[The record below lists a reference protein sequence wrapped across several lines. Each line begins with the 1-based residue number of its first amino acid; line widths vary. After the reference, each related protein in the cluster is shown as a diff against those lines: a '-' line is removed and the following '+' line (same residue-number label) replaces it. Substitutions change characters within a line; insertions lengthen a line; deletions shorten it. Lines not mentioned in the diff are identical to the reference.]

1 MFTQQSFFGTVQNV
15 QTCPDCNG
23 TGKVVK
29 DKCPD
34 CRGTGYIPMK
44 KRYAVDIPAGIDNGQ
59 STRMPGLG
67 EPGVNGGPRGDVLV
81 EVIVGRHPI
90 FQRQD
95 FDIFS
100 TVPISFAVAALGGE
114 VLIDTVDGKVVYDVK
129 AGTQT
134 DTKIRLRGK
143 GVPSWR
149 NKDVRGDHYVTLV
162 VQVPTNLNE
171 EAKEALRKFDEA
183 CGNRPA
189 GGTSD
194 GSEKSEKKKKSFM
207 GEFKTFI
214 ARGNVM
220 DMAVGVIIGGAFGK
234 ISTSLVNDVI
244 MPLISVLTG
253 GVDFSNWKIVLKAA
267 VAGADGVIDPAT
279 EVAIKYG
286 SFLAT
291 ILDFLIIAFAVFL
304 MIKTING
311 FHGKLKKQ
319 EETPAKEPAPPEPSN
334 EEKLLTE
341 IRDLLKEK

>member
-1 MFTQQSFFGTVQNV
+1 MSA
-15 QTCPDCNG
+15 P
-23 TGKVVK
+23 
-29 DKCPD
+29 
-34 CRGTGYIPMK
+34 
-44 KRYAVDIPAGIDNGQ
+44 
-59 STRMPGLG
+59 
-67 EPGVNGGPRGDVLV
+67 E
-81 EVIVGRHPI
+81 
-90 FQRQD
+90 
-95 FDIFS
+95 
-100 TVPISFAVAALGGE
+100 
-114 VLIDTVDGKVVYDVK
+114 
-129 AGTQT
+129 
-134 DTKIRLRGK
+134 
-143 GVPSWR
+143 
-149 NKDVRGDHYVTLV
+149 
-162 VQVPTNLNE
+162 
-171 EAKEALRKFDEA
+171 
-183 CGNRPA
+183 
-189 GGTSD
+189 
-194 GSEKSEKKKKSFM
+194 KKKSFM

-311 FHGKLKKQ
+311 FHDKMKKQ
-319 EETPAKEPAPPEPSN
+319 EEAVPAEESAPPEPSN

-341 IRDLLKEK
+341 IRDLLKSQK

>member
-1 MFTQQSFFGTVQNV
+1 MSA
-15 QTCPDCNG
+15 P
-23 TGKVVK
+23 
-29 DKCPD
+29 
-34 CRGTGYIPMK
+34 
-44 KRYAVDIPAGIDNGQ
+44 
-59 STRMPGLG
+59 
-67 EPGVNGGPRGDVLV
+67 E
-81 EVIVGRHPI
+81 
-90 FQRQD
+90 
-95 FDIFS
+95 
-100 TVPISFAVAALGGE
+100 
-114 VLIDTVDGKVVYDVK
+114 
-129 AGTQT
+129 
-134 DTKIRLRGK
+134 
-143 GVPSWR
+143 
-149 NKDVRGDHYVTLV
+149 
-162 VQVPTNLNE
+162 
-171 EAKEALRKFDEA
+171 
-183 CGNRPA
+183 
-189 GGTSD
+189 
-194 GSEKSEKKKKSFM
+194 KKKSFM
-207 GEFKTFI
+207 GEFKSFI

-311 FHGKLKKQ
+311 FHDKMKKQ
-319 EETPAKEPAPPEPSN
+319 EEAVPAEESAPPEPSN